1 MADARLAGRVSE
13 SVVTHRRAVFLMIGV
28 TLLWS
33 VAGIVTRQLDSARG
47 FEITFWRSLFN
58 AAALVL
64 LLGALRGPATLVRT
78 LRHGGRA
85 LWISAVCWCVMYT
98 AFMVALSLTTVAN
111 VLVTMAL
118 SPLLTALAAR
128 VALGH
133 RLPARTWAA
142 IVVAGAGIGWMYGA
156 QVGGAGARHLIG
168 TAVAF
173 AVPVAAA
180 VNWTL
185 LQHLHHGA
193 AGNGE
198 APDMLAPVLLGAVLS
213 ALLTLP
219 LAWPF
224 ASSAHDL
231 GWLALLGIVQLA
243 IPCLLSVQVARVL
256 KAPEISLLGLLEV
269 LFGVAWVWL
278 GTAEAPTPAVLGG
291 GALVLGALAVNEAL
305 ALRGAGRAAA
315 PETAPAGR

>member
-1 MADARLAGRVSE
+1 MAL
-13 SVVTHRRAVFLMIGV
+13 THRRAVALMVLV

-33 VAGIVTRQLDSARG
+33 IAGIVTRHLDSARG
-47 FEITFWRSLFN
+47 FELTFWRSLFN
-58 AAALVL
+58 GLALALVL
-64 LLGALRGPATLVRT
+64 GWLRGPGRLART
-78 LRHGGRA
+78 LARGGRT
-85 LWISAVCWCVMYT
+85 LWISGACWCVMYT

-118 SPLLTALAAR
+118 APLLTALTAR
-128 VALGH
+128 VALHH

-142 IVVAGAGIGWMYGA
+142 IVVAGIGIAWMYGA
-156 QVGGAGARHLIG
+156 EVGGAGAHHVLG

-185 LQHLHHGA
+185 LQHLHHGE
-193 AGNGE
+193 GEDEGE
-198 APDMLAPVLLGAVLS
+198 APDMLAPVLLGALLS

-219 LAWPF
+219 LAWPLQ
-224 ASSAHDL
+224 ASGSDL
-231 GWLALLGIVQLA
+231 RWLALLGVVQLA
-243 IPCLLSVQVARVL
+243 IPCLLAVQVARVL

-305 ALRGAGRAAA
+305 ALRGGPRAVA
-315 PETAPAGR
+315 PKAAPAGR